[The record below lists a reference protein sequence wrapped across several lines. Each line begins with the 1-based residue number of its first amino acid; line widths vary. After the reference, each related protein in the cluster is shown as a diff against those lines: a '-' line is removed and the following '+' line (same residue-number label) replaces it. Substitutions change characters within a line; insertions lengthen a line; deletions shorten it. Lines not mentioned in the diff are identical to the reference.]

1 VRIVVVGGSA
11 SNVGKTA
18 LAAHLLRGEPAAAK
32 VAMKVSVRERACD
45 LRVLVLTAGTSV
57 EHRQDCERLLAAGA
71 THVVWVTVQRHSVR
85 SGLAAGLRRVRALRP
100 QVVVIESTSAGIEL
114 TRPDDSWFVAGAG
127 EWKPWA
133 DRHRARAHR
142 VLTTDEV
149 LRLIRDQAAYVGSK
163 IS

>member
-18 LAAHLLRGEPAAAK
+18 LAAHLLLGEPAAAK
-32 VAMKVSVRERACD
+32 VAMKVSVRERACE
-45 LRVLVLTAGTSV
+45 LRVVVLTAGTSV

-71 THVVWVTVQRHSVR
+71 THVVWVTVQRPSVR
-85 SGLAAGLRRVRALRP
+85 TGLAAGLRRVRALRP

-133 DRHRARAHR
+133 DRHRVRAHR
-142 VLTTDEV
+142 VVTTDDV
-149 LRLIRDQAAYVGSK
+149 FRLINDQAAYVGAKTS
-163 IS
+163 